1 MAVLRDLSIILIAI
15 EAFFLALAPVMIL
28 GAAIYGLGWLQR
40 HENLPRWLK
49 MAQTYESLGQAYVEL
64 AAAYIV
70 RPFVFALSTLAT
82 VQRWLGI
89 ESSNGSREDEGLSVH

>member
-15 EAFFLALAPVMIL
+15 EAFFLALAPVVIL
-28 GAAIYGLGWLQR
+28 GASIYGLGWLQR

-49 MAQTYESLGQAYVEL
+49 VAQAYESLGQAYVEL
-64 AAAYIV
+64 AMAYIV
-70 RPFVFALSTLAT
+70 RPLMFVHSSVAM

-89 ESSNGSREDEGLSVH
+89 KSSDE

>member
-15 EAFFLALAPVMIL
+15 VAFFLALAPVLVL
-28 GAAIYGLGWLQR
+28 GTLIYGLGWLQR

-49 MAQTYESLGQAYVEL
+49 MARAYESLGLAYVEL
-64 AAAYIV
+64 AMTYVV
-70 RPFVFALSTLAT
+70 RPFMLVHSAVAM

-89 ESSNGSREDEGLSVH
+89 ESSNEEEKTGA